1 MNQSSSWQLTC
12 FVVVG
17 GDGGLDT
24 GLGQDI
30 LLLILCI
37 HFKIRFKECVVVI
50 RFIYAGSGGQFVLQ
64 QEKRERQRGV
74 RLIFSVGGV
83 LLGGLTGVSFN
94 QSCQV

>member
-37 HFKIRFKECVVVI
+37 HFKIRFKSVWLSFALFTLVQ
-50 RFIYAGSGGQFVLQ
+50 AGNSYCN
-64 QEKRERQRGV
+64 KRRERDKEG
-74 RLIFSVGGV
+74 SD
-83 LLGGLTGVSFN
+83 
-94 QSCQV
+94 